1 MSVQLFPVWS
11 RIEVKSLSE
20 FLKRNSKPREKRG
33 SSWLVK
39 QVWSISKGFVLSLIS
54 LIFWFSW
61 AVLLDCSP
69 AQASYFELG
78 GSFSF
83 SQTSYG
89 SSGYSWSRRWGVSLG
104 YYFFGL
110 SEVEFSFQDVL
121 YRNLFGYSEDSTYH
135 DQIYSV
141 DWVQAI
147 TPKEWGFQPYFKL
160 GAGQLHRTASATY
173 WGATSNAAYDQLTAI
188 LGAGIKIFL
197 SRSAAVRVEG
207 TTYLTDGT
215 ISSWKNNFAINAGCS
230 IYF

>member
-1 MSVQLFPVWS
+1 MGVPFAHFWLGIKTKDFSRFLKQLSHFRGRGKFPEWVKQHW
-11 RIEVKSLSE
+11 RIERLVAL
-20 FLKRNSKPREKRG
+20 RWVNSILL
-33 SSWLVK
+33 LV
-39 QVWSISKGFVLSLIS
+39 VLFASY
-54 LIFWFSW
+54 
-61 AVLLDCSP
+61 P
-69 AQASYFELG
+69 AQASYYELG

-83 SQTSYG
+83 NRTNYG

-121 YRNLFGYSEDSTYH
+121 YRNLFGYAEDSTYH

-160 GAGQLHRTASATY
+160 GAGELHRTASATY
-173 WGATSNAAYDQLTAI
+173 WGATAGATYEQLTAI

-197 SRSAAVRVEG
+197 TRSASFRVEG
-207 TTYLTDGT
+207 TTYLTDGS
-215 ISSWKNNFAINAGCS
+215 ISSWQNNFAINAGCS